1 MKIKCIPDDF
11 RVEERTLRAPEG
23 GPYALYR
30 LAKRGLGTPEAVE
43 AIRRRWALAGDR
55 LSYGGLKDRHAATVQ
70 HLTIHRGPRR
80 NLKQTNFEL
89 SYLGQCP
96 CPFTSKDIAANAF
109 EVVLRDLSH
118 EEAGGVV
125 GALEAAARQGL
136 PNYFDEQR
144 FGSLGTSGEFA
155 ARPWCGGDY
164 ERALWLMLAD
174 PNSHDRPRQ
183 RRERTQLRERWGDWA
198 GLRSELGASPA
209 REVVEFLAACP
220 ADYRAA
226 IARVRH
232 DLRSIALAAF
242 QSFLWNELLAALL
255 RERLAPDRLFE
266 ISVAGQSLPL
276 PRDLEAEEAAGLRA
290 VELPLPSARIRGSE
304 GPWQELLE
312 RVLAEH
318 GLALRELRVKYP
330 RDSFFSKGSRAALVF
345 PSAASSELATDEKF
359 NGRKKATLRFE
370 LPRGSYATILIRR
383 IEAGADYEKD

>member
-1 MKIKCIPDDF
+1 MKLKCIPDDF

-30 LAKRGLGTPEAVE
+30 LAKRGLGTPEAME
-43 AIRRRWALAGDR
+43 AIRRRWALSGDQ
-55 LSYGGLKDRHAATVQ
+55 LSYGGLKDRHAVTVQ

-80 NLKQTNFEL
+80 NLNQTNFEL

-96 CPFTSKDIAANAF
+96 RPFTSKDIAANAF
-109 EVVLRDLSH
+109 TVVLRDLSG
-118 EEAGGVV
+118 EAAAGMA
-125 GALEAAARQGL
+125 GALDAAARQGV

-144 FGSLGTSGEFA
+144 FGSVGASGEFA

-164 ERALWLMLAD
+164 ERAIWLLLAD
-174 PNSHDRPRQ
+174 PNPHDRPRQ

-198 GLRSELGASPA
+198 GLRSELGRSPA
-209 REVVEFLAACP
+209 REVVEFLAARP
-220 ADYRAA
+220 TDYRAA

-255 RERLAPDRLFE
+255 RERFAPGRLLE
-266 ISVAGQSLPL
+266 IPVAGQSLPL
-276 PRDLEAEEAAGLRA
+276 PHDLEAEEIEGLRA

-312 RVLAEH
+312 RVLGEH

-330 RDSFFSKGSRAALVF
+330 RDSFFSKGSRAALVC
-345 PSAASSELATDEKF
+345 PSAAGCELASDERF
-359 NGRKKATLRFE
+359 SGQKKATLRFE

-383 IEAGADYEKD
+383 IAAGADYGKD